1 MENELIEHDIPN
13 LTYSNLPEYKAL
25 ANDINSLDFEIKSLT
40 NNFINIG
47 FYLNKIKENSL
58 FLSLGFKDIYDFSES
73 KYKLSKTTTKNFIA
87 IYNRFCDKNSKCLQ
101 RKFDNFSF
109 SQLVE
114 LVSVDDN
121 ELVHYSPMQTVKE
134 MRISKLNNT
143 IDSDNKK
150 IKDWF
155 CIDLYNH
162 LKKEY
167 VFSSFKLKEDFKPY
181 KIEMKYNKYILNI
194 SLFADEYIDLYC
206 FDFHSSY
213 YVKQIFSIKLIVK
226 SINEFIKKVNEE
238 KNLHSDFVEEQ
249 DKGKESSPMSDQEK
263 SNCENEKC
271 SLVVINQKLKNS
283 EERKKFILDKS
294 NYGLVYDLS
303 NVRARIYQLKD
314 IPSVYEVRCLDVN
327 SNEWIHS
334 EYHLVDNDSALFRN
348 SLISLT
354 GLIQHLTNIKF

>member
-1 MENELIEHDIPN
+1 MKNELIEHNKPN

-25 ANDINSLDFEIKSLT
+25 ANDINSLDFAIRSLT
-40 NNFINIG
+40 SNFISIG

-87 IYNRFCDKNSKCLQ
+87 IYNRFCDKNSNCLQ
-101 RKFDNFSF
+101 SKFENFSF

-121 ELVHYSPMQTVKE
+121 ELVYYSPMQTVKE

-150 IKDWF
+150 LKDWF
-155 CIDLYNH
+155 CIDLLNY

-167 VFSSFKLKEDFKPY
+167 VFSSFKLSEGY
-181 KIEMKYNKYILNI
+181 KSFVIEMKYNNY
-194 SLFADEYIDLYC
+194 SLFITLTDE
-206 FDFHSSY
+206 DFIHLNCYSLHPIFSF
-213 YVKQIFSIKLIVK
+213 KQIFSIKLIK
-226 SINEFIKKVNEE
+226 LSINLFIKKVNEE
-238 KNLHSDFVEEQ
+238 KNLHSDFVDEK
-249 DKGKESSPMSDQEK
+249 DKDKECSPTSDQEK

-314 IPSVYEVRCLDVN
+314 IPSIYEVRCLDVN